1 MVLVSSHG
9 TEQVF
14 KWKESPT
21 LRAQYKRD
29 RTNGKTMQTLLSTPS
44 FHSSRLFR
52 KMTTAETGKQA
63 PLFAVFQRMVLQL
76 VGHAEMLPKAYCL
89 RGGGRRGVFPTTLD
103 LHCISMHRHCIQG
116 VIALQRLATHLQA
129 VGKRQC
135 YTRHSGHSKPTEM

>member
-21 LRAQYKRD
+21 LQAQHKRD

-44 FHSSRLFR
+44 FRSSCCLR
-52 KMTTAETGKQA
+52 KMTTAVTGKQA
-63 PLFAVFQRMVLQL
+63 PLFAVLQIMVLQL
-76 VGHAEMLPKAYCL
+76 VSHAETLPKAYCL
-89 RGGGRRGVFPTTLD
+89 RGGGVGGEFPTMLD
-103 LHCISMHRHCIQG
+103 LHCISLHRHCIQG
-116 VIALQRLATHLQA
+116 VIALQQLATHLQV

-135 YTRHSGHSKPTEM
+135 YTRH